1 MPATDHDE
9 KYVTILHSVIDA
21 GLTPQAFT
29 IYAVLVKHA
38 NYNTREVFA
47 SRKTLAE
54 HIGAKQPRSADRY
67 VRELIDAGLIL
78 SVQERWTTQD
88 RDRKDIVFERDDAH
102 PVQTSNLYVISR
114 TPGASP
120 QVGPQCVS
128 THGGSALERTGGS
141 ALERTLTR
149 TLKTNNHLNSSPV
162 SVSASAD
169 RGHSSTGSNERTPLA
184 ETWEPNRTHRKV
196 VEEKRLSL
204 EWLVVD
210 FRRRMEGEKR
220 ADWDKTFG
228 AFILATIE
236 GRVDTTFPV
245 PADDVEVVDSTSP
258 DPDRIA
264 QDIARIARTGDLAAK
279 PLTEDER
286 EAAAWHL
293 EQGHPWQEVAGYLE
307 AWRENRPIVLGEL
320 GPSETDPW
328 TGIYNS
334 DWCREDARQYIV
346 RDLRDRAI
354 DPDSLTDREL
364 DYVTA
369 MLNNDEGPERAADWV
384 KRNRSPIPA

>member
-1 MPATDHDE
+1 MSDSIRYEWRRTVNRDHRLTHAERRVLFELESYANPDGTNAHPGVELIAENLLTDERTPMSE
-9 KYVTILHSVIDA
+9 KTVRRALKRAQELGYIEQTAKARRAGDVWLAAVWRLVLAADSAEASPDTQMSGHPVDNASITGHFESDHRTFSDHHRTPGCPDTSSFNTSSINTIEKISV
-21 GLTPQAFT
+21 
-29 IYAVLVKHA
+29 
-38 NYNTREVFA
+38 
-47 SRKTLAE
+47 S
-54 HIGAKQPRSADRY
+54 SADR
-67 VRELIDAGLIL
+67 VDSRGGEKA
-78 SVQERWTTQD
+78 
-88 RDRKDIVFERDDAH
+88 
-102 PVQTSNLYVISR
+102 TSL
-114 TPGASP
+114 P
-120 QVGPQCVS
+120 
-128 THGGSALERTGGS
+128 
-141 ALERTLTR
+141 
-149 TLKTNNHLNSSPV
+149 
-162 SVSASAD
+162 D
-169 RGHSSTGSNERTPLA
+169 
-184 ETWEPNRTHRKV
+184 TWAPNRTHRKTAATANV
-196 VEEKRLSL
+196 DVDMLAAEFRVAMTREKRT
-204 EWLVVD
+204 
-210 FRRRMEGEKR
+210 
-220 ADWDKTFG
+220 DWDQTFG
-228 AFILATIE
+228 AFIREYLK
-236 GRVDTTFPV
+236 GRSEVTFAAQ
-245 PADDVEVVDSTSP
+245 ADDVEVVDSTSP

-320 GPSETDPW
+320 GPSEMDPL